1 MKIAVGLSGGVDSAV
16 AALLLLREGHEVSGV
31 LMKLWPGPEAEAPVK
46 SACYGPDEAG
56 DIRAAGEV
64 SAALGIP
71 LRVIDCSRDYEAL
84 VLRYFRE
91 GYAAGRTPNPCVR
104 CNQLVKFGVLP
115 AVARASGLAFDR
127 FATGH
132 YARVERDERSGR
144 FLLKRAAD
152 RSKDQSYFLYRL
164 GQEQL
169 ASVLFPLG
177 GLAKSRVR
185 EIAREA
191 GLPVHDRKESQDFYG
206 GDLGD
211 IVGPG
216 AGEGDIVDREGRVLG
231 RHRGVRHY
239 TVGQRKGLG
248 IAWPVPLYVTGIEA
262 GANRLVV
269 GPESETLR
277 RGGDRSRLRLG
288 TVRGAGR
295 PGRSRGPRSARPRAR
310 SPRPSSPSTAGAAG
324 SIWRSP
330 SPPWP
335 RANRPS
341 STTARRS
348 SAAASSN
355 RRLDAAFPRF
365 PIRAIIGPVDHLRGG
380 TSMTG
385 YLIAFVFG
393 IFIMGALIAQR
404 DRLGSGGF
412 NAWLKGKKG
421 LAVSALLGIV
431 VIALIV
437 QSLVTVQAGTVGVV
451 LRLGAVRQELAP
463 GLHVIVPFIDRVVI
477 FPTLKKTTK
486 PPTRRSRARP
496 ITPTSSSPP

>member
-16 AALLLLREGHEVSGV
+16 AALLLLRQGHEVSGV
-31 LMKLWPGPEAEAPVK
+31 LMKLWPGPGAEAPVK

-56 DIRAAGEV
+56 DIRAATEV
-64 SAALGIP
+64 SAVLGIP
-71 LRVIDCSRDYEAL
+71 LRVLDCARDYEDL
-84 VLRYFRE
+84 VLRYFRD

-115 AVARASGLAFDR
+115 EVARASGLAFER

-132 YARVERDERSGR
+132 YARVERDERLGR

-185 EIAREA
+185 EMAREA

-216 AGEGDIVDREGRVLG
+216 AGEGDIVDRDGRVLG

-277 RGGDRSRLRLG
+277 RAA
-288 TVRGAGR
+288 TVRDCVW
-295 PGRSRGPRSARPRAR
+295 GPFEALAARVEVAVKVRSAARPVPGTIAPLDDGRCRVDLAEPV
-310 SPRPSSPSTAGAAG
+310 SAVAPGQSAVFYDGETVVGG
-324 SIWRSP
+324 GIVE
-330 SPPWP
+330 
-335 RANRPS
+335 
-341 STTARRS
+341 
-348 SAAASSN
+348 SAA
-355 RRLDAAFPRF
+355 
-365 PIRAIIGPVDHLRGG
+365 
-380 TSMTG
+380 
-385 YLIAFVFG
+385 
-393 IFIMGALIAQR
+393 
-404 DRLGSGGF
+404 
-412 NAWLKGKKG
+412 
-421 LAVSALLGIV
+421 
-431 VIALIV
+431 
-437 QSLVTVQAGTVGVV
+437 
-451 LRLGAVRQELAP
+451 
-463 GLHVIVPFIDRVVI
+463 
-477 FPTLKKTTK
+477 
-486 PPTRRSRARP
+486 
-496 ITPTSSSPP
+496 